1 MLQKLQVFMRKA
13 LRVRGRV
20 LLRSYLYRRGR
31 KKSYVCEKTS
41 RVAIMARV
49 DAKLQKEQL
58 FLESRFTID
67 SLARNVG
74 TNRTYLSQS
83 IKMERGISFSDYINS
98 FRIEYAKQYIID
110 SIAKEATVRMFVD
123 DIAMASGFGSK
134 RNFVRQFRKIE
145 GVTPMQYIK
154 KAKHD
159 CRGRV

>member
-13 LRVRGRV
+13 LRVPGRMFLRSRIRRNRGR
-20 LLRSYLYRRGR
+20 SG
-31 KKSYVCEKTS
+31 YVCNKLS

-83 IKMERGISFSDYINS
+83 IKMERGLSFSDYINS
-98 FRIEYAKQYIID
+98 FRIGYAKQYIIER
-110 SIAKEATVRMFVD
+110 IAKDSSVRLFVD
-123 DIAMASGFGSK
+123 DIAMIAGFGSK

-145 GVTPMQYIK
+145 GVTPMQCIK
-154 KAKHD
+154 RLRSG
-159 CRGRV
+159 CR